1 MCVIYLIA
9 LDEPPVVVDVILD
22 LCANLRVPRKDLVD
36 GRVLCGH
43 LGLCLL
49 DHSLEFLKARFA
61 AAKTGLP
68 ALSDDSGI
76 EITALNGAPG
86 IYSAR
91 YAGIENDFQANIEK
105 VLSELGKLGPDA
117 PRHARFVSVMVLM
130 RWENDPCPLIAEG
143 YWEGM
148 ITETPS
154 GTKGFGYDP
163 IFYDP
168 THQMTAAE
176 MTPDLK
182 NQISHRAKAIAQLL
196 RLAQT

>member
-1 MCVIYLIA
+1 MSTWVLASSNQGKVREINAALAPLNIDLKPQSEFGLITP
-9 LDEPPVVVDVILD
+9 EET
-22 LCANLRVPRKDLVD
+22 
-36 GRVLCGH
+36 
-43 LGLCLL
+43 GL
-49 DHSLEFLKARFA
+49 SFVENAILKARFA

-76 EITALNGAPG
+76 EITALNGEPG

-105 VLSELGKLGPDA
+105 VLSELGKHGPDA

-148 ITETPS
+148 ITETPI

-168 THQMTAAE
+168 IHQMTAAE

-196 RLAQT
+196 RLAE